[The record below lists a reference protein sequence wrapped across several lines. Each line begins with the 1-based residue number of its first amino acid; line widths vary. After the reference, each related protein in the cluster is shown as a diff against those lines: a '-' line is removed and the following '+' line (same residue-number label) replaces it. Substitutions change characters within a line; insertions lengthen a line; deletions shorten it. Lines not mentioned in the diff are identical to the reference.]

1 MPRSTLRSPR
11 AVKGTI
17 RTAISDGSASRS
29 AIGRRTALR
38 TLVSVSV
45 GAGVGLLAG
54 PASLLSEAVAAP
66 AGSPRYFIRL
76 RAVEMAAGINASVGN
91 DALKSMAKE
100 NLLEALGKRPEVVM
114 NLEGVPAETPAE
126 RFSEELKR
134 RKLKGYEVTLNIT
147 KLDRQVMPPP
157 AGRKFRLLEQS
168 IKLSLV
174 GTLWPGEPTLA
185 LGGDGESTVQ
195 IEVGVQISENQD
207 RDVLVDVVK
216 DAVGQA
222 VTQAL
227 RKLEIGPM
235 KPPKDPPRRR
245 KK

>member
-1 MPRSTLRSPR
+1 M
-11 AVKGTI
+11 
-17 RTAISDGSASRS
+17 
-29 AIGRRTALR
+29 
-38 TLVSVSV
+38 
-45 GAGVGLLAG
+45 
-54 PASLLSEAVAAP
+54 AAP
-66 AGSPRYFIRL
+66 GPRYFIRL
-76 RAVEMAAGINASVGN
+76 RAIEIAAGITVAGIGSDG
-91 DALKSMAKE
+91 LKAMAKE
-100 NLLEALGKRPEVVM
+100 NLLEALGKRPEVVLK
-114 NLEGVPAETPAE
+114 LEGLADDAGPEK
-126 RFSEELKR
+126 FGEELKR
-134 RKLKGYEVTLNIT
+134 RKLKGYEVTLNVI
-147 KLDRQVMPPP
+147 KFDRQVLPPP

-174 GTLWPGEPTLA
+174 GTLYPGEPTLA

-195 IEVGVQISENQD
+195 IEVGAQISENQD
-207 RDVLVDVVK
+207 RDVLSDVVK